1 MCPRSSKQL
10 YSIFKPIYEAG
21 DAGIALDDL
30 LEAARQASFD
40 RFARDFTSVPNKSVS
55 AFLRAAIAGR
65 EIELVQGDRLRLT
78 RRGVM
83 SFVYVSKTDISNLP
97 PQSPEMVQRGR
108 AEATQQYDARLKFA
122 VAG

>member
-10 YSIFKPIYEAG
+10 YSIFKPIYDAG
-21 DAGIALDDL
+21 DAGIPLHDL
-30 LEAARQASFD
+30 LEAARRASFD
-40 RFARDFTSVPNKSVS
+40 RFAKDFTSVPNKPLS
-55 AFLRAAIAGR
+55 AFLRSAIAGS

-78 RRGVM
+78 RRGIM

-97 PQSPEMVQRGR
+97 AQSPEMVKKGR

-122 VAG
+122 IAG